1 MDWYYIVLI
10 VLCFL
15 IFIYFI
21 TCYICYRMAFYS
33 KNSPKKNKDDIDI
46 PLDDMFQEYKDI
58 IIEDVTYTRSLPS
71 KRFTIKSFD
80 GLTLVGNYF
89 ECIKEAPIEIMF
101 HGYRGSGERDLS
113 TGVKRA
119 FRCNRN
125 ALVVDQRA
133 SGNSEGHTITFGI
146 KERFDCV
153 DWANFVVKEFGDDVK
168 IILTGISMGAATVL
182 MASSMD
188 LPKNVLGVLADCGYN
203 KASDIIKKVIKDM
216 KLPVKLFYPFVKAG
230 AKIFGKFNLEEYSP
244 YEAVQKSKVPIIFIH
259 GGNDDYVPCEMS
271 KKLYE
276 ACVSKKTFVTI
287 DNAGHGVSYII
298 DPEKYICELNSFFE
312 YITEK

>member
-21 TCYICYRMAFYS
+21 TCYVCYRMAFYS

-89 ECIKEAPIEIMF
+89 ECIKGAPIEIMF

-153 DWANFVVKEFGDDVK
+153 DWANFVVKEFGDDVE

-216 KLPVKLFYPFVKAG
+216 KLPAKLFYPFVKAG

-298 DPEKYICELNSFFE
+298 DPEKYVYELNSFFE